1 MKRFDV
7 YKSSNGSG
15 YLLDVQSDIL
25 SGLNTRVV
33 VPLMLS
39 SESPQPAGRLNPI
52 FEIDGESTIMA
63 TQFIAAI
70 PESEL
75 KYPVINLSGYHHEI
89 TEALDM
95 LFTGF

>member
-1 MKRFDV
+1 MARFSV
-7 YKSSNGSG
+7 YKNTDSTG

-33 VPLMLS
+33 VPLVHINNA
-39 SESPQPAGRLNPI
+39 PKRATYLNPV
-52 FEIDGESTIMA
+52 FEINDEHLVML
-63 TQFIAAI
+63 TQFVAAI

-75 KYPVINLSGYHHEI
+75 TERVTDFNDFHSEI
-89 TEALDM
+89 LAALDM

>member
-1 MKRFDV
+1 MARFSV
-7 YKSSNGSG
+7 YKNTDSTG

-33 VPLMLS
+33 VPLVHINNA
-39 SESPQPAGRLNPI
+39 PKRATYLNPV
-52 FEIDGESTIMA
+52 FEINDEHLVML
-63 TQFIAAI
+63 TQFVAAI

-75 KYPVINLSGYHHEI
+75 TERVTDLSDFHSEI
-89 TEALDM
+89 LAALDM

>member
-1 MKRFDV
+1 V
-7 YKSSNGSG
+7 E
-15 YLLDVQSDIL
+15 LDVQSDIL

-33 VPLMLS
+33 VPLMLRS
-39 SESPQPAGRLNPI
+39 DSPKPAGRLNPTFQI
-52 FEIDGESTIMA
+52 NGEMIIMV
-63 TQFIAAI
+63 TQYIAAV

-75 KYPVINLSGYHHEI
+75 KTRVSDLNSYHHEI